1 MESPTYLSYLLRL
14 WRVTS
19 DPQTGWRASL
29 QDAQTGKRTGFAT
42 LDDLIRYVLEQCQV
56 QTEGD
61 EQGPSAKVP
70 GPES

>member
-1 MESPTYLSYLLRL
+1 MESPTYLSCLLRL

-29 QDAQTGKRTGFAT
+29 QDAQTGKRIGFAT

-56 QTEGD
+56 QAEGD
-61 EQGPSAKVP
+61 ERDPSAKMSEP
-70 GPES
+70 GS